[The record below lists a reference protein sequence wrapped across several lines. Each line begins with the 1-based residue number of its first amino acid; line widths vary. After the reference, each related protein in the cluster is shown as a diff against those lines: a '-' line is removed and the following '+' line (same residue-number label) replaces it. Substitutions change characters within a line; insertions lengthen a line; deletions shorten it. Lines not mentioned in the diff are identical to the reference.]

1 MVLRKFTQK
10 SQRRNKKI
18 ENKGESLLQVSNLK
32 EKPVESI
39 PQVAIIGRPNV
50 GKSTLFNRIIGSRKA
65 IVDDR
70 PGVTRDRNIASC
82 NYQGR
87 VFQLIDTGGLDPS
100 ATEGMVEQIKQQSK
114 VAIAEADLLVLAMDG
129 RTGLTPLDE
138 EIVSLVRG
146 IKKPVF
152 WAVNKVDT
160 PKFEPLLADFY
171 RLGLTDVFPISAE
184 HGLGVDELLEAM
196 LSYFPR
202 GSEEQVPLN
211 IPRVAVVGRPNVG
224 KSTFVNLILGEN
236 RLVVSNQPGTTRDPV
251 DTEVTYK
258 GNPFILTDT
267 AGIRRRGRIDRGI
280 EGYSVVRAMR
290 ALGRSDVAVLL
301 LDGVEGVTE
310 QDTKIAGLIQ
320 RQGRGCVML
329 VNKWDLREDDIS
341 AQASYEQELHR
352 RFPFFGFVP
361 VVFASALN
369 PQTVSQV
376 FSKINKVMSEF
387 SKRIPTGQLNQFLQ
401 RALEKNPLPLRAGNP
416 LKSVYITQVATK
428 PPTIALFVRHSGD
441 VNTTYQ
447 RYLENLLRETFGF
460 TGTPIKILVRNKNL
474 PVQTRSKPKPKYKR
488 QPKADSKG
496 KVKVSRA
503 ETKKVKSKK

>member
-1 MVLRKFTQK
+1 MVFRKFVSK
-10 SQRRNKKI
+10 SPKRKKKI
-18 ENKGESLLQVSNLK
+18 LDKGETVLQTSAQIKLFDT
-32 EKPVESI
+32 PI

-50 GKSTLFNRIIGSRKA
+50 GKSTLFNRIVGSRKA

-70 PGVTRDRNIASC
+70 PGVTRDRNVAHCS
-82 NYQGR
+82 YQGR

-100 ATEGMVEQIKQQSK
+100 ATEGMVVQIKHQSE

-146 IKKPVF
+146 ITKPVF
-152 WAVNKVDT
+152 YAVNKVDT
-160 PKFEPLLADFY
+160 PKSEPLLADFY
-171 RLGLTDVFPISAE
+171 RLGLSEVFPISAE

-196 LSYFPR
+196 MPYFPR
-202 GSEEQVPLN
+202 GSEEQATLNVPR
-211 IPRVAVVGRPNVG
+211 IAVVGRPNVG
-224 KSTFVNLILGEN
+224 KSTFVNLILGED

-251 DTEVTYK
+251 DAEVTYK
-258 GNPFILTDT
+258 GDPYILTDT
-267 AGIRRRGRIDRGI
+267 AGIRRRGRIERGI

-320 RQGRGCVML
+320 RQGRGCVLM
-329 VNKWDLREDDIS
+329 VNKWDLRVHDAE
-341 AQASYEQELHR
+341 AQANYEEELHR

-361 VVFASALN
+361 VVFASALS
-369 PQTVSQV
+369 PDTVSQV
-376 FSKINKVMSEF
+376 FPKVKKVMSEF
-387 SKRIPTGQLNQFLQ
+387 VKRIPTGQLNQFLQ

-428 PPTIALFVRHSGD
+428 PPTFALFVRHSGD

-447 RYLENLLRETFGF
+447 RYLENVLRETFGF
-460 TGTPIKILVRNKNL
+460 IGTPIKILVRNKN
-474 PVQTRSKPKPKYKR
+474 PPPQPRSKPKPKYKLP
-488 QPKADSKG
+488 PKSEPKTKATLIRTGS
-496 KVKVSRA
+496 
-503 ETKKVKSKK
+503 KKVKSKK